1 MAIAETNLNTDKYI
15 IIEGYRWLGKP
26 RQNKEGGG
34 IGLLTENAII
44 SLIPKYIKLGKMI

>member
-34 IGLLTENAII
+34 IGLLTENAIK
-44 SLIPKYIKLGKMI
+44 PNTQNIKLGEMI